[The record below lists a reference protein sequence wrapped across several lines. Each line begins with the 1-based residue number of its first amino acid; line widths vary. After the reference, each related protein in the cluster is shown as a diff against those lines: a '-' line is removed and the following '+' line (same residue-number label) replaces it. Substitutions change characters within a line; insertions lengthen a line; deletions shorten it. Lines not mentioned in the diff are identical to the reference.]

1 MPDVYFYPHTV
12 QPAEID
18 ELGHA
23 NNVAYIA
30 WLQAAAVAH
39 SAARG
44 WPPERYRALGQG
56 WVVRAHAIEYRQPAF
71 VGDRVV
77 VETWVTTM
85 KKVTSLR
92 RYRVVRAGDGQPLAT
107 AETNWA
113 FVDLAGG
120 KPARIPPAIAAAF
133 TIVDRELH

>member
-1 MPDVYFYPHTV
+1 MPEIYYHHHSVE
-12 QPAEID
+12 PAEID
-18 ELGHA
+18 DLGHA

-39 SAARG
+39 SAAQG

-56 WVVRAHAIEYRQPAF
+56 WVVRSHAIEYLQSAF
-71 VGDRVV
+71 AGDRVV

-85 KKVTSLR
+85 KKVTSVR
-92 RYRVVRAGDGQPLAT
+92 RYRIVRAGDGELLAT

-120 KPARIPPAIAAAF
+120 KPVRILPEVAAAF
-133 TIVDRELH
+133 TIVDR